1 VHADHVFPASG
12 RSAGPDPPNSGENLV
27 EVPSATY
34 RLQITPAFDLYAA
47 ADLCSYL
54 SEVGVGAVYLSP
66 LLQSA
71 RGSQHGYD
79 VVDFARID
87 TARGGAAG
95 WQALVAAAREHGL
108 EIVVDIV
115 PNHSGVAEASE
126 NPAWWSVLRLGSA
139 SPYARWFDIDWTRGR
154 LLLPVLGDEFDAS
167 RDLEVVGDELRYYEH
182 RFPIT
187 PGTCEGKPADVHAR
201 QHYELV
207 NYRRADTEQNYRRFF
222 AVTTLA
228 GLRVE
233 DPVVF
238 DATHQEVRRWLRDDG
253 VAGVRV
259 DHPDGLVDPLDYL
272 RRLRGIAPHAWLV
285 VEKILEP
292 GEALPT
298 SWPVDGTTGYD
309 ALADVSGVLVDPTA
323 EPAMDALYRS
333 LTGDQR
339 TFADH
344 VMAGK
349 RLVASTILRAEVVR
363 LAGLA
368 RIEQAADALTELLV
382 AFPVY
387 RSYLP
392 DGAEHLSQAF
402 ARARQLRPDLGGTFD
417 ALAPRLA
424 DPSDELCLRF
434 QQTSGAVMAKG
445 VEDTAYY
452 RYSRFIALNEVGGAP
467 GRFGLSLE
475 DFHAAQAR
483 RPTRGMTA
491 LSTHDTKRGE
501 DVRARLTVLA
511 ELPAEWATLARHLQ
525 EQAPVPNRAFGY
537 LLWQTFVGVG
547 LIARERMHA
556 YAEKAM
562 REAADGTGWR
572 DPDAAFEAAV
582 HAAVDAAYEIPELPA
597 FVEEITPFG
606 WTNSLAQKVLQLT
619 MPGVPDVYQ
628 GSELWEDSLVDPDNR
643 RPVDWSL
650 RRDLLAPVSH
660 APPVDA
666 TGTAKLWIV
675 SRTLHLRRERPELFG
690 DYTPLRARGPA
701 SDHAVAFD
709 RGGAI
714 TVATRLP
721 VGLERSGGWRETT
734 LGLRACT
741 DVFTGR
747 THAGEV
753 SVADL
758 LRTLPVALLV
768 GT

>member
-1 VHADHVFPASG
+1 VLADHVFPASG

-309 ALADVSGVLVDPTA
+309 AIVAGFLFLLHPASFHFPRDLGWSIPLIGFVVAAPYLAFGWYTTGRTYG
-323 EPAMDALYRS
+323 DAL
-333 LTGDQR
+333 
-339 TFADH
+339 
-344 VMAGK
+344 
-349 RLVASTILRAEVVR
+349 
-363 LAGLA
+363 
-368 RIEQAADALTELLV
+368 
-382 AFPVY
+382 
-387 RSYLP
+387 
-392 DGAEHLSQAF
+392 
-402 ARARQLRPDLGGTFD
+402 
-417 ALAPRLA
+417 
-424 DPSDELCLRF
+424 
-434 QQTSGAVMAKG
+434 
-445 VEDTAYY
+445 
-452 RYSRFIALNEVGGAP
+452 
-467 GRFGLSLE
+467 
-475 DFHAAQAR
+475 
-483 RPTRGMTA
+483 
-491 LSTHDTKRGE
+491 
-501 DVRARLTVLA
+501 
-511 ELPAEWATLARHLQ
+511 
-525 EQAPVPNRAFGY
+525 
-537 LLWQTFVGVG
+537 
-547 LIARERMHA
+547 
-556 YAEKAM
+556 
-562 REAADGTGWR
+562 
-572 DPDAAFEAAV
+572 
-582 HAAVDAAYEIPELPA
+582 
-597 FVEEITPFG
+597 
-606 WTNSLAQKVLQLT
+606 
-619 MPGVPDVYQ
+619 
-628 GSELWEDSLVDPDNR
+628 
-643 RPVDWSL
+643 
-650 RRDLLAPVSH
+650 
-660 APPVDA
+660 
-666 TGTAKLWIV
+666 
-675 SRTLHLRRERPELFG
+675 
-690 DYTPLRARGPA
+690 
-701 SDHAVAFD
+701 
-709 RGGAI
+709 
-714 TVATRLP
+714 
-721 VGLERSGGWRETT
+721 
-734 LGLRACT
+734 LGLRVVNH
-741 DVFTGR
+741 DGKKLHF
-747 THAGEV
+747 
-753 SVADL
+753 L
-758 LRTLPVALLV
+758 VALLRAIACV
-768 GT
+768 VFPIGVLWVAVSGANRSVQDVVFRTSVVYDWSANPDGTVH